1 MGVCFTGRWA
11 PPSRACATT
20 AAAAAAPQTAAQ
32 RRRSSSLVETPWSQ
46 MSSLS
51 VPIPPEP
58 SRRVDGRKHQ
68 HVQCRQGAW
77 SAAMI
82 FLGGGQV
89 WLGKHLSPDVGLTRE
104 RLAARLSPPG
114 VEWLKRG
121 LRSR

>member
-32 RRRSSSLVETPWSQ
+32 RRRSSSLVET
-46 MSSLS
+46 
-51 VPIPPEP
+51 P